1 MLSVF
6 WRISWLWQYSLYFP
20 SFPSSYVLLGRWS
33 MLCSRVTRKVHI
45 LKTSSGKFSVWKC
58 SFVQN
63 QAQKIKYSQNKTVIK
78 DSIKMCQKVSI
89 SKLIFTGLLHILLMR
104 KYLIILLNKIIN
116 IKYFIQLNI
125 WPESE
130 VKISGVK
137 KKKRNISFR
146 YWNTGKKRCFHQRIY
161 SL

>member
-1 MLSVF
+1 
-6 WRISWLWQYSLYFP
+6 
-20 SFPSSYVLLGRWS
+20 
-33 MLCSRVTRKVHI
+33 
-45 LKTSSGKFSVWKC
+45 
-58 SFVQN
+58 
-63 QAQKIKYSQNKTVIK
+63 
-78 DSIKMCQKVSI
+78 MCQKVSI
-89 SKLIFTGLLHILLMR
+89 SKLIFTGLLHILLMK

-137 KKKRNISFR
+137 KNKRNISFR
-146 YWNTGKKRCFHQRIY
+146 SWNTGKKRWFHQRIY